1 MDASAE
7 PETQPSQEVEA
18 ELKTT
23 VTSGENNSTQES
35 NWEENSA
42 IEPNQEGVEV
52 LKSSKKQ
59 SPDPEDK
66 QDAGPNNEN
75 GVSNGHHNGTNGV
88 NHNNEAT
95 EQDSPEENQRIEYAE
110 VTDVEDNQKEDMVN
124 NEVVDQP
131 DANTEANKAS
141 EDHSS
146 NEEEAHNTESPTEE
160 SLVQAVQPAEKG
172 GLISDSLE
180 TEGCIEEPNS
190 ENNKE
195 TDENTTDSE
204 QKVDHDSDTAPLVS
218 EASNSSATIKSN
230 ENQSQEV
237 ETEPLEEPADAAP
250 LETEAS
256 NSVIVKSDE
265 NQSKEVDTEPLEE
278 QAAQSKEAATLMEN
292 VVKEK
297 DLKIVEVKVKV
308 DKETEENVECVLENV
323 AVEGQEQVYNVI
335 GDVQDPMEEN
345 LESFAP
351 VKEEKQPEPD
361 ANEQVLV
368 DDEEMVVTQITSIG
382 ELVQQEDTNG
392 HTQVIVPPPIVPIG
406 QQFTE
411 IEDLVIHALD
421 TISPFDAKFISEYL
435 ANRDESQI
443 ERRLTD
449 HDFRKRSFT
458 FQKLPFLMFELVF
471 VNDNERSRSLMLLTQ
486 KQMIQLRCKNP
497 WANKIPGIESIEMH
511 HNTKNKFGIDTGGLC
526 EFIITNIPNMHMP
539 YLRRNVREIEAF
551 MEASGINFRRENKKK
566 DLKHIL
572 NRIQPEITMD
582 SLRLEGMP
590 LIKIDEVGQLHLKE
604 EHEQMLIKIVMAV
617 GRNNWEEVTK
627 LLIAVF
633 EYEVDVDMDDD
644 EIYEKFR
651 MYFETKLD
659 PDLQSGPFT
668 MDEDK
673 CVIFMYKYFSKVFD
687 EDDVWK
693 HIARHLDGRTA
704 NQVKNRFQRSTNCP
718 TDMTLENILKYPDDP
733 TNPATFN
740 NDLAHIFALTVV
752 KKNLAP
758 DMELTTKLQHEDSFL
773 VMGTRQELFILA
785 SKDTSIKYQYPGIVA
800 HTFTYDP
807 DRPPQQFLTFV
818 KLTFANGLKK
828 LGLLDDPET
837 FNFNN
842 IDYRGDTIHDIINLA
857 DQNR

>member
-1 MDASAE
+1 MDASCE
-7 PETQPSQEVEA
+7 RETQPSQEVEA
-18 ELKTT
+18 EVKTT
-23 VTSGENNSTQES
+23 DVVTSGENISTQES
-35 NWEENSA
+35 YAEDSGEIKA
-42 IEPNQEGVEV
+42 NQAGTEA
-52 LKSSKKQ
+52 LKSSKKK
-59 SPDPEDK
+59 SLDEEDK
-66 QDAGPNNEN
+66 EDADENKEN
-75 GVSNGHHNGTNGV
+75 GVSNGQHNGANGI
-88 NHNNEAT
+88 NHSDEAP
-95 EQDSPEENQRIEYAE
+95 EDKQPEENEEKI
-110 VTDVEDNQKEDMVN
+110 DVEDADVEEKQVEDDKSKEAVDQTEADEQSNIASVN
-124 NEVVDQP
+124 NQL
-131 DANTEANKAS
+131 N
-141 EDHSS
+141 
-146 NEEEAHNTESPTEE
+146 NEETKITESPAEE
-160 SLVQAVQPAEKG
+160 SSVEVQPAE
-172 GLISDSLE
+172 SEDPNVEPME
-180 TEGCIEEPNS
+180 TEECNAGLSS
-190 ENNKE
+190 ENIKE
-195 TDENTTDSE
+195 TENNTTDTE
-204 QKVDHDSDTAPLVS
+204 DKVDQDADTVPLET
-218 EASNSSATIKSN
+218 EASNSVTVTSEKD
-230 ENQSQEV
+230 QSQEV
-237 ETEPLEEPADAAP
+237 ETEPLVEPVEQISQALIPEENV
-250 LETEAS
+250 EKE
-256 NSVIVKSDE
+256 
-265 NQSKEVDTEPLEE
+265 KEV
-278 QAAQSKEAATLMEN
+278 
-292 VVKEK
+292 
-297 DLKIVEVKVKV
+297 KIVEVKVKV

-323 AVEGQEQVYNVI
+323 SVTGQEQVYNVI
-335 GDVQDPMEEN
+335 ADVQDPMEEN
-345 LESFAP
+345 LETFAP
-351 VKEEKQPEPD
+351 VKNEKTPEPD

-382 ELVQQEDTNG
+382 DIVQQQDTNG

-449 HDFRKRSFT
+449 HDFRKKSFT

-471 VNDNERSRSLMLLTQ
+471 VNDSERSRSLMLLTQ

-511 HNTKNKFGIDTGGLC
+511 HNSRNKFGIDTGGLT
-526 EFIITNIPNMHMP
+526 EFIITNIPYMHMP

-551 MEASGINFRRENKKK
+551 MEASEINFRRENKKK

-572 NRIQPEITMD
+572 NRIQPEITME

-617 GRNNWEEVTK
+617 GRSNWEEVTK

-633 EYEVDVDMDDD
+633 EYEVDVDIDDD
-644 EIYEKFR
+644 EIYEKIR

-673 CVIFMYKYFSKVFD
+673 CIIFMYKYFSKVFD

-704 NQVKNRFQRSTNCP
+704 NQVKNRFQRSSSCP
-718 TDMTLENILKYPDDP
+718 TDMTLENILNYPDDP

-740 NDLAHIFALTVV
+740 NDLAHIFALTIV
-752 KKNLAP
+752 KKNLAT

-785 SKDTSIKYQYPGIVA
+785 AKDTSIKYQYPGIVA

-828 LGLLDDPET
+828 LGLLDDPDV

-842 IDYRGDTIHDIINLA
+842 IDYRGDTIHDIINKA